1 MAEFKDILIKELDL
15 LDIKID
21 EKAIEDLCKYYDLLI
36 QWNEK
41 INLTAIT
48 EPKDVALKHFCDSLT
63 ILKYIDVPKG
73 SKIIDVG
80 TGAGFPGLVLK
91 IARPDIKL
99 TLLDSL
105 NKRLIFLSD
114 VCEKLELENV
124 ETVHMRAEE
133 GSRKEK
139 YREQFDFSVSRAVAR
154 LNVLVEYCLPYV
166 RVGGYFIAM
175 KAACVEEEII
185 QAKAAIKLLSGEI
198 ESVNEFE
205 LADAGT
211 RAIVA
216 IKKISAIKKDYP
228 RTSAKIKSKPL

>member
-1 MAEFKDILIKELDL
+1 MAKFKDILIRELNL
-15 LDIKID
+15 LDIKIND
-21 EKAIEDLCKYYDLLI
+21 KAAENLCTYYDLLI
-36 QWNEK
+36 QWNQK

-63 ILKYIDVPKG
+63 ILKYIDVPKF

-114 VCEKLELENV
+114 VCEKLELEEV
-124 ETVHMRAEE
+124 KTVHMRAEE
-133 GSRKEK
+133 GSRKQE

-154 LNVLVEYCLPYV
+154 LNVLSEYCLPYV
-166 RVGGYFIAM
+166 KVGGYFIAM
-175 KAACVEEEII
+175 KAACAEEEIV
-185 QAKAAIKLLSGEI
+185 QAKEAINLLSGKI
-198 ESVNEFE
+198 SSINEFE
-205 LADAGT
+205 LSDAGIRT
-211 RAIVA
+211 IVA
-216 IKKISAIKKDYP
+216 INKKSATKKDYP